1 MQETLDKIQMH
12 GDYPCQQVDLK
23 SKFVSDRNIS
33 SKNLLQKTK
42 LSSSHEMA
50 STQNL
55 PQRSYERNPNS
66 GINRHHHCE
75 HSQCFGQSDLAHF
88 HDDVRCE
95 KSVQTIS
102 NRLSQ
107 HYDRA
112 FNEGDLRKDNDGEQL
127 WELLHKVN
135 EALETYN
142 KINRSHR
149 GEKRSVEQEL
159 IFQIHEILKREEDR
173 TLYAPR
179 DVELQRTENR
189 FSSRGRM
196 HFQSSDRFSRRDEA
210 TIDDG
215 FHQDAYSNK
224 CMPPRGNH
232 DINVHKRCFGNDADV
247 LRRGDSNMIA
257 EDRFTGASLE
267 YWGRH
272 SIDSVE
278 HTLSHSE
285 WFGSPK
291 WQQNQ
296 QDWFNNDIQN
306 PNRILYENYAY
317 M

>member
-1 MQETLDKIQMH
+1 IINRMQETLDKIQMH
-12 GDYPCQQVDLK
+12 GDNLSQQVDLE

-33 SKNLLQKTK
+33 SK

-55 PQRSYERNPNS
+55 PQRSYEINPNS

-88 HDDVRCE
+88 HDVQCE
-95 KSVQTIS
+95 KSFQTIS
-102 NRLSQ
+102 NRLSR
-107 HYDRA
+107 HYDRT
-112 FNEGDLRKDNDGEQL
+112 FNDGDVRKDNDGEQL

-142 KINRSHR
+142 EFNRSRR
-149 GEKRSVEQEL
+149 GEKRNVEQEL
-159 IFQIHEILKREEDR
+159 IFQIHEILKREEGR

-179 DVELQRTENR
+179 DVALQRTENR
-189 FSSRGRM
+189 FSSRGR
-196 HFQSSDRFSRRDEA
+196 
-210 TIDDG
+210 IDDG

-224 CMPPRGNH
+224 KVLMPSLYKCMPTRG
-232 DINVHKRCFGNDADV
+232 V
-247 LRRGDSNMIA
+247 
-257 EDRFTGASLE
+257 SLE

-278 HTLSHSE
+278 HTLSQSE

-296 QDWFNNDIQN
+296 QDWFNNDIPN
-306 PNRILYENYAY
+306 PNRILCDN
-317 M
+317 